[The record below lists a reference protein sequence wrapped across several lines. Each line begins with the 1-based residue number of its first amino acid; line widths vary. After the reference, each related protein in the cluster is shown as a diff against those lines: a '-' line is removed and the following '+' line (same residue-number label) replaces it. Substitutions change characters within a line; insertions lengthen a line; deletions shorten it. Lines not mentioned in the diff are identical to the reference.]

1 MKHYVFKGNPSDVTP
16 VTEVVK
22 GLKQNYHIEE
32 TVFVGDRGMISKLNL
47 AEIEEHGFDYI
58 IQ

>member
-1 MKHYVFKGNPSDVTP
+1 MKHYVFKGNTSDVTP

-47 AEIEEHGFDYI
+47 TEIEEHGFDYI